1 VGVELETAEV
11 QEFLAGAHT
20 GVLTTVRRD
29 GSPIGVPMWFVVLDG
44 AVHLRTPARTRKVA
58 RLRHDP
64 RASFVVESG
73 RSWIEL
79 KSVVL
84 SGVLV
89 LVEDAA
95 ERARVD
101 AALDAK
107 YESYRMDPDDLP
119 AATRRFYDTRYAH
132 LRLDLDRPPL
142 SWDNAKLVRPR

>member
-1 VGVELETAEV
+1 MGVELDTAELRD
-11 QEFLAGAHT
+11 FLARAHT
-20 GVLTTVRRD
+20 GVLTTLRRD
-29 GSPIGVPMWFVVLDG
+29 GSPIGMPMWFVVLDG
-44 AVHLRTPARTRKVA
+44 AVHFRTPARTRKVA
-58 RLRHDP
+58 RLRRDP

-95 ERARVD
+95 ERTRID

-107 YESYRMDPDDLP
+107 YEAYRMDPDELP
-119 AATRRFYDTRYAH
+119 AATRRFYDVDYAH
-132 LRLDLDRPPL
+132 LRLDVDRPPL
-142 SWDNAKLVRPR
+142 SWDNGKLVRRR